1 MLEKVAPTSA
11 RPAPTWR
18 RAAAI
23 FVATVAVVAVIGH
36 ATVQVRL
43 SRAWAAPK
51 SHHSPSPCPVPGL
64 LGGAMHRVRVV
75 GAAQSLTP
83 PSAHQQSGSD
93 MDALLQTGSKTPYE
107 HALEAQLSVS
117 EKKARLTAM
126 HLGKVF
132 FDDMRAQTAAV
143 MGNQGAQDCGVP
155 GGATDRRR
163 GGCVIPV
170 DGSTADLACCTSCCQ
185 VPLDQP
191 PGVLTSGKQH
201 GTGC

>member
-1 MLEKVAPTSA
+1 
-11 RPAPTWR
+11 
-18 RAAAI
+18 
-23 FVATVAVVAVIGH
+23 
-36 ATVQVRL
+36 
-43 SRAWAAPK
+43 
-51 SHHSPSPCPVPGL
+51 
-64 LGGAMHRVRVV
+64 
-75 GAAQSLTP
+75 
-83 PSAHQQSGSD
+83 

-185 VPLDQP
+185 GLMGECGPCEGLGTEVQHVATSSTDPFHPTIPALAGPESVDCGTPGSASDKRRPGCIIPVDGSTASLACCTSCCQGLMGECGDCAGLAEGVPHTDQGP
-191 PGVLTSGKQH
+191 P
-201 GTGC
+201 